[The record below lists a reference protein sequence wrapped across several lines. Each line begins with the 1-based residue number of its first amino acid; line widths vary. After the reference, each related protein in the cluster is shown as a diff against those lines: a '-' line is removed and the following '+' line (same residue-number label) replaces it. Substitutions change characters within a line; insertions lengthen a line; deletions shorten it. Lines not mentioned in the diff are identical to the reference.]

1 MKSAAR
7 AVFSTS
13 VAAGRLLVI
22 RERGS
27 VYVVLVDANQPA
39 SEKQGYDCRQ
49 G

>member
-22 RERGS
+22 RDGGF
-27 VYVVLVDANQPA
+27 VCVVLVDANPPA
-39 SEKQGYDCRQ
+39 FEKQGCDY
-49 G
+49 